1 MFPIDVPGFSATLP
15 RVKVHNLEI
24 AMSLPIEA
32 RSLAELYRH
41 SVARYGSRPAAMA
54 KQGGAWQTFSY
65 GSHCEAVLAFASALR
80 GLGLERE
87 DRVAIFAEN
96 SIQWAQA
103 EWACQLLGLIPVPI
117 YPTLPSDQAQYIV
130 SDSGAKLALVSSE
143 ELASRLPETHCEFLV
158 GESRLV
164 SRSSSSPL
172 SSSDLDAIIAKIGPD
187 DLATII
193 YTSGT
198 TGNPK
203 GAMLSHRSFISTCES
218 VRQRIPV
225 DETDLF
231 LSFLPLSHVYE
242 RMAGHVLPVA
252 LGACVAYAGSIAT
265 LSTDMV
271 DVKPTIMLC
280 VPRFLDSVRSR
291 IVDNVARQSSF
302 KRWMFNACLRQ
313 GLARSK
319 GSFVPLAGLFDHLVG
334 AKVRERTGGRLRFFA
349 SGGAALPGYVA
360 DFYASLRMPVLQGY
374 GLTETCGGNCINH
387 PDRIDNTTVGEP
399 LAPAVEVKIADDG
412 EILIR
417 GDCRMIAYYNRPEDT
432 AAAIDADGWF
442 HTGDIGELVDG
453 KLRITDRKKDLLVLG
468 NGKNVAPQPIE
479 NKMRESE
486 WIGEIVLF
494 GDGMEYVCA
503 LVIPSKDRVTKWA
516 KETSASGGYEE
527 WVEDAAVRQAIKVE
541 IDRINKGLADFEKVK
556 RHQVVAANFSIESGE
571 LTPTLKVKRK
581 FVKEKYGDVI
591 ARMMR

>member
-1 MFPIDVPGFSATLP
+1 MFKANGQWQKQTYNEHASSVRNVA
-15 RVKVHNLEI
+15 
-24 AMSLPIEA
+24 AA
-32 RSLAELYRH
+32 LA
-41 SVARYGSRPAAMA
+41 S
-54 KQGGAWQTFSY
+54 
-65 GSHCEAVLAFASALR
+65 
-80 GLGLERE
+80 LGLERG

-96 SIQWAQA
+96 SIHWAQA

-130 SDSGAKLALVSSE
+130 NDSGAKLALVSSD
-143 ELASRLPETHCEFLV
+143 ELASRLPGTDCEFLD
-158 GESRLV
+158 GPSRLV
-164 SRSSSSPL
+164 DRPSSTPI
-172 SSSDLDAIIAKIGPD
+172 SDDALDAISQAIAAE

-203 GAMLSHRSFISTCES
+203 GAMLSHKSFVSTCEA

-225 DETDLF
+225 DENDLF

-252 LGACVAYAGSIAT
+252 LGATVAYAGSIAT
-265 LSTDMV
+265 LASDMV

-291 IVDNVARQSSF
+291 IVDNVARQSPIKQRLF
-302 KRWMFNACLRQ
+302 KACLSQ
-313 GLARSK
+313 GLTRSK
-319 GSFVPLAGLFDHLVG
+319 GGFAPFAGILDHLVG

-360 DFYASLRMPVLQGY
+360 DFYAALRLTVLQGY

-387 PDRIDNTTVGEP
+387 PDRVDNTTVGEP
-399 LAPAVEVKIADDG
+399 LVPAVEIKIADDG

-417 GDCRMIAYYNRPEDT
+417 GDCRMIAYYNLPEET
-432 AAAIDADGWF
+432 ALAIGSDGWF
-442 HTGDIGELVDG
+442 HTGDIGEMVDG

-479 NKMRESE
+479 NKLRESE
-486 WIGEIVLF
+486 WIGEAVLF

-503 LVIPSKDRVTKWA
+503 LVIPDKERVAKWA
-516 KETSASGGYEE
+516 KEASASGGYEE
-527 WVEDAAVRQAIKVE
+527 WVNQAEVRQAIKSE
-541 IDRINKGLADFEKVK
+541 IDRINKGIADFEKVK
-556 RHQVVAANFSIESGE
+556 RHEVVAATFSIETGE

-581 FVKEKYGDVI
+581 FVKEKFADVI
-591 ARMMR
+591 ARMSR